1 VTNSLSVGPPPP
13 FDAEIAPVLAA
24 LRQHITPLADVASIP
39 PDRRGLLPVVSDEE
53 LSRGGAFTVTERIV
67 PGPAGAAGLPLLICR
82 PASAATTTGAALY
95 WMHPGGMIIGDN
107 RTGLDL
113 MLDLAEP
120 LGLVVASAE
129 YRLAPEN
136 PHPAPVE
143 DCYAGLRWI
152 AEHTAELGVDPGR
165 VIVAGGSAGA
175 GLAAAVTMLA
185 RERGGP
191 VPLAQMLLSPML
203 DDRNDT
209 PSSLQMAGLGIWD
222 HQMNAV
228 GWQALLGDAAGG
240 PGVSPFAA
248 PARATDLGG
257 LPAAYID
264 VGSAETFRD
273 EAVQYATRLWQCGGD
288 AELHVWAG
296 GFHGFERS
304 APNAAISKDAH
315 AAKARWLR
323 RTLAR

>member
-1 VTNSLSVGPPPP
+1 MTKSLPAGPPPP
-13 FDAEIAPVLAA
+13 FDAEIEPVLAA
-24 LRQHITPLADVASIP
+24 IRPLITPWKDVESIP
-39 PDRRGLLPVVSDEE
+39 GDRRSQLPVVSDEE
-53 LSRGGAFTVTERIV
+53 LSRGGEFTVEERVV
-67 PGPAGAAGLPLLICR
+67 PGPVGAPDLPLLVCR
-82 PASAATTTGAALY
+82 PASVTITARPLLY
-95 WMHPGGMIIGDN
+95 WMHPGGMVVGDN
-107 RTGLDL
+107 RTGLDM
-113 MLDLAEP
+113 MLDLAGS
-120 LGLVVASAE
+120 LGLVVVSVE

-143 DCYAGLRWI
+143 DCYAGLRWTV
-152 AEHTAELGVDPGR
+152 EHAAELEVDPER
-165 VIVAGGSAGA
+165 VIVAGGSAGG

-191 VPLAQMLLSPML
+191 ALLAQMLLSPML

-240 PGVSPFAA
+240 PNVSPYAA
-248 PARATDLGG
+248 PARATDLAG
-257 LPAAYID
+257 LPPAFID

-273 EAVQYATRLWQCGGD
+273 EAVQYSARLWQSGGH

-304 APNAAISKDAH
+304 APVAAISQDAR

-323 RTLAR
+323 RTLAL

>member
-1 VTNSLSVGPPPP
+1 MTNSLSVGPPPP
-13 FDAEIAPVLAA
+13 FDAEIAPVVAA
-24 LRQHITPLADVASIP
+24 LRERIPPLADVASIP
-39 PDRRGLLPVVSDEE
+39 PDRHSLMPVISGEE

-67 PGPAGAAGLPLLICR
+67 PGPAGAADVPLLICR
-82 PASAATTTGAALY
+82 PVSAATTTGAAVY

-120 LGLVVASAE
+120 LGLVVISVE

-152 AEHTAELGVDPGR
+152 AEHAAELGVDPGR

-191 VPLAQMLLSPML
+191 APVAQMLFSPML

-240 PGVSPFAA
+240 PDVSPFAA
-248 PARATDLGG
+248 PARATDLAG

-273 EAVQYATRLWQCGGD
+273 EAVQYATRLWRCGGH

-304 APNAAISKDAH
+304 APDAAISKDAH

>member
-13 FDAEIAPVLAA
+13 FDAEIEPVRAA
-24 LRQHITPLADVASIP
+24 FRRLITPWEDVASIP
-39 PDRRGLLPVVSDEE
+39 ADRRSLLPVISDEE
-53 LSRGGAFTVTERIV
+53 LSRAGAFTVAERIV
-67 PGPAGAAGLPLLICR
+67 AGPVGAPDLPLLICR
-82 PASAATTTGAALY
+82 PTSVATTTRPALY
-95 WMHPGGMIIGDN
+95 WMHPGGMIVGDN
-107 RTGLDL
+107 RTALD
-113 MLDLAEP
+113 MVLDLAGP
-120 LGLVVASAE
+120 LGLVVVSVE

-143 DCYAGLRWI
+143 DCYAGLQWI
-152 AEHTAELGVDPGR
+152 VEHAAELDVDPER
-165 VIVAGGSAGA
+165 VIVAGGSAGG

-191 VPLAQMLLSPML
+191 TLLAQMLFSPML

-209 PSSLQMAGLGIWD
+209 PSSLQMAGLDIWD

-228 GWQALLGDAAGG
+228 GWKALLGDAAGG
-240 PGVSPFAA
+240 PNVPPYAA
-248 PARATDLGG
+248 PARATDLAG
-257 LPAAYID
+257 LPPAFID

-273 EAVQYATRLWQCGGD
+273 EAVQYAARLWQAGGR

-304 APNAAISKDAH
+304 APDAAISKDAR
-315 AAKARWLR
+315 AAKARWLL
-323 RTLAR
+323 RTLAG